1 MKILHAVSGLAVL
14 FAMMAPQGTA
24 QVIPGP
30 RGPVEF
36 IGLQDWNA
44 QELFDAIQQVNPGR
58 PFSACAVAMKEQLGF
73 ADAGAFGF
81 SNVGSGSLYTVVVG
95 VEDST
100 RVQYRVAGSETVAL
114 PESWQEVKA
123 VVGED
128 VRTLRAAARAVNSR
142 GGIFRLFNSPRRVAR
157 REGANPETLDR
168 LLDFV
173 KRADGEEDHRLA
185 RNVLDRDA
193 SWSSR
198 AIATLVLSNFLD
210 EDTSWHGLV
219 GSAIDEH
226 AQVSSVALYMLQGLA
241 REKRNPVE
249 WSGARAPLSA
259 ILGGTN
265 PFGFR
270 ETLEVLVATA
280 IDPEFGHQLIRE
292 GPDYLLAHAGAEHEY
307 TRKPAIAFLQAVSG
321 EDFGTDVE
329 AWRAWIE
336 GKRD

>member
-14 FAMMAPQGTA
+14 FAMTAPQGTA

-36 IGLQDWNA
+36 IGLQNWDA
-44 QELFDAIQQVNPGR
+44 QELFDAIRHVNPGR

-100 RVQYRVAGSETVAL
+100 RVRYRVAGSETVAL

-123 VVGED
+123 VLGED

-185 RNVLDRDA
+185 RNILARDA

-219 GSAIDEH
+219 GSAIDEDP
-226 AQVSSVALYMLQGLA
+226 QVSSVALYMMEELA
-241 REKRNPVE
+241 RNGRNPVD

-259 ILGGTN
+259 IFGGTN
-265 PFGFR
+265 PRGFR
-270 ETLEVLVATA
+270 HTLRILLATD
-280 IDPEFGHQLIRE
+280 IDPEFGQRLVRE
-292 GPDYLLAHAGAEHEY
+292 NPDFLLAHAGAQHER
-307 TRKPAIAFLQAVSG
+307 TREPALAFLKAVSG

-329 AWRAWIE
+329 VWRAWIDGE
-336 GKRD
+336 QG

>member
-1 MKILHAVSGLAVL
+1 MKILYAVSGLAVL
-14 FAMMAPQGTA
+14 FAMIAPQGTA

-58 PFSACAVAMKEQLGF
+58 PFSACALAMKEQLGF

-95 VEDST
+95 VEDSA
-100 RVQYRVAGSETVAL
+100 RVRYRVAGSETVAL

-128 VRTLRAAARAVNSR
+128 VRTLRAAARAVSSR
-142 GGIFRLFNSPRRVAR
+142 GGFFRLFNRPRRVAR
-157 REGANPETLDR
+157 REGANPETLDQ

-173 KRADGEEDHRLA
+173 KRADGEEDHGLA
-185 RNVLDRDA
+185 RNVLDKDA

-210 EDTSWHGLV
+210 EDKSWHGLV
-219 GSAIDEH
+219 GSAIDEDP
-226 AQVSSVALYMLQGLA
+226 QVNSVALYMMEELA
-241 REKRNPVE
+241 RKGRDPVD
-249 WSGARAPLSA
+249 WSGARVPLSA

-265 PFGFR
+265 PFVFR
-270 ETLEVLVATA
+270 ATLDVLVAT
-280 IDPEFGHQLIRE
+280 DTKREFGHQLIRE
-292 GPDYLLAHAGAEHEY
+292 APDFLLAHAGAAHEH
-307 TRKPAIAFLQAVSG
+307 TRKSAIAFLQAVSG

-329 AWRAWIE
+329 AWRAWVD

>member
-14 FAMMAPQGTA
+14 FAMTAPQGTA

-36 IGLQDWNA
+36 IGLQDWEA
-44 QELFDAIQQVNPGR
+44 QDLFDAIQQVNPGR

-81 SNVGSGSLYTVVVG
+81 SNVGSGRLYTVVVG

-100 RVQYRVAGSETVAL
+100 RVRYRVRGSETVAL
-114 PESWQEVKA
+114 PESWQEVTA
-123 VVGED
+123 AVGED

-157 REGANPETLDR
+157 REGADPETLDQ

-173 KRADGEEDHRLA
+173 KRSDGEEDHDLA
-185 RNVLDRDA
+185 LNVLKRDA

-198 AIATLVLSNFLD
+198 AIAVLVLSNFLA

-219 GSAIDEH
+219 GSVIDEDP
-226 AQVSSVALYMLQGLA
+226 QVSSVALYMMEELA
-241 REKRNPVE
+241 RKGRDPVD
-249 WSGARAPLSA
+249 WSGARDPLLA

-270 ETLEVLVATA
+270 HTLRILLATD
-280 IDPEFGHQLIRE
+280 IDPEFGQRLVRE
-292 GPDYLLAHAGAEHEY
+292 NPDFLLAHAGAQHAR
-307 TRKPAIAFLQAVSG
+307 TREPALAFLQAVSG
-321 EDFGTDVE
+321 EDFGTDVK
-329 AWRAWIE
+329 AWRGWIDGE
-336 GKRD
+336 RD

>member
-14 FAMMAPQGTA
+14 FAMTAPQGTA

-36 IGLQDWNA
+36 IGLQDWEA
-44 QELFDAIQQVNPGR
+44 QDLFDAIQQVNPGR

-73 ADAGAFGF
+73 ADAGAFGV
-81 SNVGSGSLYTVVVG
+81 SNVGSGRLYTVVVG

-100 RVQYRVAGSETVAL
+100 RVRYRVAGSETVAL

-128 VRTLRAAARAVNSR
+128 VRTLRAAARAVPSR

-157 REGANPETLDR
+157 REGADPETLDQ

-185 RNVLDRDA
+185 RNVLERDA

-198 AIATLVLSNFLD
+198 AIAALVLSNFLA

-219 GSAIDEH
+219 GAVIDEDP
-226 AQVSSVALYMLQGLA
+226 QVSSVALYMMEQLA
-241 REKRNPVE
+241 RKGWDPVD
-249 WSGARAPLSA
+249 WSGARDPLLA

-265 PFGFR
+265 PRGFR
-270 ETLEVLVATA
+270 HTLRILLATD
-280 IDPEFGHQLIRE
+280 IDPEFGQRLVRE
-292 GPDYLLAHAGAEHEY
+292 NPDFLLAHAGAQHAR
-307 TRKPAIAFLQAVSG
+307 TREPALAFLQAVSG

-329 AWRAWIE
+329 AWRASIDGE
-336 GKRD
+336 RD